1 MATKHLLG
9 LYKKKKFPCTI
20 LRLYQAYGPK
30 QDINR
35 FLPILITHCIKNKKF
50 PTSHGRQYRDFIYVS
65 DLIKII
71 HKCLINKKTKG
82 HIINVGSGKPI
93 NLKEITLKVMNICK
107 GGKPEFGKINLRKD
121 ENLVIYPN
129 INKLKNILSY
139 KPKVPFEKGIRMTIK
154 SYKN

>member
-1 MATKHLLG
+1 M
-9 LYKKKKFPCTI
+9 
-20 LRLYQAYGPK
+20 
-30 QDINR
+30 
-35 FLPILITHCIKNKKF
+35 ITHCIKNKKF

-93 NLKEITLKVMNICK
+93 NLKEITLKVMNIYDAASRNL
-107 GGKPEFGKINLRKD
+107 EKINLRKD

-129 INKLKNILSY
+129 INKLKIFLSY
-139 KPKVPFEKGIRMTIK
+139 KPKVPFEKGIMMTIK
-154 SYKN
+154 SYKIKSYVL